1 MSIFDIS
8 EAEKNIGYEFKDKA
22 LLRQCFTHPSFAN
35 ENRSCPNNE
44 RLEFLGDSVL
54 GFIVSEHLFSTD
66 KRNEGILTVEK
77 QKFVSGKS
85 LSAVTKELRLN
96 QYLLLGVGNEK
107 DREKDSV
114 CENLYESIVAGL
126 YLDGGL
132 PIAKRFITSTL
143 LGRKIDTSQ
152 DAKSELQI
160 FVQKKK
166 LGVIEYKVLDK
177 KGPDHNPT
185 FKIGVFLNKQR
196 LAEATAGKKSC
207 AEQAGAKTALN
218 NLKRRKN
225 SGINKN

>member
-8 EAEKNIGYEFKDKA
+8 EAEKYIGYEFKDKA

-35 ENRSCPNNE
+35 ENRACPNNE

-66 KRNEGILTVEK
+66 KRNEGISTVEK

-85 LSAVTKELRLN
+85 LSAVAKELKLN
-96 QYLLLGVGNEK
+96 RYLLLGAGNER

-132 PIAKRFITSTL
+132 SAAKRFINSTL
-143 LGRKIDTSQ
+143 LGRKVDTSQ
-152 DAKSELQI
+152 DSKSELQI

-166 LGVIEYKVLDK
+166 LGVIEYKVLDRN
-177 KGPDHNPT
+177 GPDHNPT
-185 FKIGVFLNKQR
+185 FKIGVYVNKQC
-196 LAEATAGKKSC
+196 LAEATAGKKSS
-207 AEQAGAKTALN
+207 AEQAGAKVALN
-218 NLKRRKN
+218 NLKRRKK
-225 SGINKN
+225 SGTDKN

>member
-8 EAEKNIGYEFKDKA
+8 EAEKSIGYIFKDKA

-35 ENRSCPNNE
+35 ENKSSPNNE

-66 KRNEGILTVEK
+66 RRNEGVLTVEK

-85 LSAVTKELRLN
+85 LSSLTKELGLHR
-96 QYLLLGVGNEK
+96 YLLLGAGNER

-114 CENLYESIVAGL
+114 CENLYESIIAGL

-132 PIAKRFITSTL
+132 AVAKKFITTTL
-143 LGRKIDTSQ
+143 LTKKVDTVV

-166 LGVIEYKVLDK
+166 LGVIEYKVLNK

-185 FKIGVFLNKQR
+185 FKIGVYLNNQK
-196 LAEATAGKKSC
+196 LAEATAGKKSN
-207 AEQAGAKTALN
+207 AEQAGAKSALN

-225 SGINKN
+225 SGTNKN